1 MTRFL
6 SQALQAEEP
15 FFRQGLQR
23 LELANGNPSSDIR
36 LSAEVNHVTK
46 QKLLELG
53 LDPHDTT
60 ARELFNALQQKVR
73 QDDARLSK
81 VLRTK
86 AATHVS
92 AEADIVDG
100 MVHALKELPDSRRCF
115 TLKASSLKTLLQNVP
130 PKKAM
135 KQLGYR
141 SLASFLKHEA
151 PVLILAAAWLT
162 EGEGWQK
169 RFLDQYKKL
178 QPRDFESR
186 NIAILQP
193 DSKRWQNLA
202 AKTVEENRH
211 NILSFKELGALIFL
225 PLPKDVPAGA
235 VTASLS
241 LALHELNEIRAS
253 STFLKLCQ
261 VKSDFGQMVKTVAS
275 DEAHLSSKML
285 DQPVPWH
292 LIQRYYSRL
301 SDRFREEV
309 FEPYL
314 QLEDMVWHPV
324 EKALASIEPSFN
336 FWHQTDYLGLL
347 DGHKPVSLNLLD
359 SALSFCNRLPYEQRA
374 VHFFQ
379 RSLWHE
385 LLLRYLKHQPVEDTV
400 LTELQPQLAEERVL
414 A

>member
-15 FFRQGLQR
+15 YFRLGLQR
-23 LELANGNPSSDIR
+23 LERANGNPSSDIR
-36 LSAEVNHVTK
+36 LSAEVNHISK

-60 ARELFNALQQKVR
+60 PHELFAALQRRVSE
-73 QDDARLSK
+73 DDARLTK
-81 VLRTK
+81 VLRTR
-86 AATHVS
+86 AATHIS
-92 AEADIVDG
+92 AEADVVAG
-100 MVHALKELPDSRRCF
+100 MAHVIKDLPDSRRCF
-115 TLKASSLKTLLQNVP
+115 ALKASSLKALLKAVP

-141 SLASFLKHEA
+141 SLDSFLKHEA
-151 PVLILAAAWLT
+151 PVLILAAAWLS
-162 EGEGWQK
+162 EGESWQK
-169 RFLDQYKKL
+169 RCLDQYKKL
-178 QPRDFESR
+178 QPRDFENR

-193 DSKRWQNLA
+193 DSKRWQELA
-202 AKTVEENRH
+202 AKTVDQNRH
-211 NILSFKELGALIFL
+211 NILCFKEVGTLIFL
-225 PLPKDVPAGA
+225 PLPKDIPEGA

-241 LALHELNEIRAS
+241 LGLHELNEIRAG

-261 VKSDFGQMVKTVAS
+261 VKSNFGHMVRTVAS
-275 DEAHLSSKML
+275 DEPHLSSQML

-292 LIQRYYSRL
+292 LVQRYYSRL
-301 SDRFREEV
+301 TDRFREEV

-314 QLEDMVWHPV
+314 QIEDMVWRPV
-324 EKALASIEPSFN
+324 EKVLSSIEPSFN
-336 FWHQTDYLGLL
+336 FWHNTDYLGLL
-347 DGHKPVSLNLLD
+347 DGHRPVSFNLLD
-359 SALSFCNRLPYEQRA
+359 SALSFCNNLPYEQRA

-400 LTELQPQLAEERVL
+400 LSELQPATEKVL